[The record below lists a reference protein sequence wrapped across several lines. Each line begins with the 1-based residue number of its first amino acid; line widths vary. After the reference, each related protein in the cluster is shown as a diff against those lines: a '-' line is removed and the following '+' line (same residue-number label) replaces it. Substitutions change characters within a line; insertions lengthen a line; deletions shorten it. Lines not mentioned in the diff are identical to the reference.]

1 MISFNKSKRN
11 LKCYTLKILDVSISV
26 LDRCLSISVFYIQY
40 IHLIVVIFITVQEK
54 IDILNERLERE
65 CYGSGERSLPPGD
78 LTDYPETKN
87 LSKQKCKTSQ

>member
-1 MISFNKSKRN
+1 MY
-11 LKCYTLKILDVSISV
+11 L
-26 LDRCLSISVFYIQY
+26 LSLSC
-40 IHLIVVIFITVQEK
+40 TVQEK

-87 LSKQKCKTSQ
+87 LSKQKCKILP